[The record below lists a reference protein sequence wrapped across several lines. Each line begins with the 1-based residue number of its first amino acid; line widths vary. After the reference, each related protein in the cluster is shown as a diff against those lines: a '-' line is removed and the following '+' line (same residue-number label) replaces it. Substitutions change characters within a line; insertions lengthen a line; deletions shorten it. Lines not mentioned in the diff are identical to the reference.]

1 MGSAMTVVESSEAVV
16 GRGVQTEFVERRQ
29 GPRFQFTATVELV
42 DMKSRTRVQTR
53 TSDLSRGGCY
63 VDTTNPL
70 PADSA
75 VKMRLTQANRSFEA
89 EAKVAYS
96 LPGMGMGLAFTT
108 VTPEQMEVLTRWLGE
123 LSGELT
129 LELSDS
135 EPGQQAGGSK
145 GSNHDPSYVLSTLLI
160 ELMRG
165 GLLSNEKGKAM
176 LDQLLHAR
184 S

>member
-1 MGSAMTVVESSEAVV
+1 MGSATTVVESGEALV
-16 GRGVQTEFVERRQ
+16 GGAVQTEFVERRL
-29 GPRFQFTATVELV
+29 GPRYQFTATIELV
-42 DMKSRTRVQTR
+42 DLKSRTRVQAR

-70 PADSA
+70 PVESA
-75 VKMRLTQANRSFEA
+75 VKMRLTQENRSFEA
-89 EAKVAYS
+89 EARVAYS
-96 LPGMGMGLAFTT
+96 LPGMGMGLAFTSAT
-108 VTPEQMEVLTRWLGE
+108 AAQMEVLTRWLGE

-129 LELSDS
+129 VELSDS
-135 EPGQQAGGSK
+135 EPRQQAAGSK
-145 GSNHDPSYVLSTLLI
+145 GPNHDPSYVLSTLLI

-176 LDQLLHAR
+176 LDQLLQTR